1 VLASSYPHHSQIFD
15 NAPSLQPYVVLPKAD
30 LLVRQQETI
39 AKTTSI
45 LGISDEDAARVLR
58 KFKW

>member
-1 VLASSYPHHSQIFD
+1 MPA
-15 NAPSLQPYVVLPKAD
+15 SLQPYVVLPKSD
-30 LLVRQQETI
+30 LRSRQQETI
-39 AKTTSI
+39 AKITSI